1 MLNFSKVFLS
11 DFSTSFSSVSYFSRI
26 LLKENIVKIIEV
38 FRVPVFSSI
47 WRDQNNISLWKEV
60 FDCN

>member
-26 LLKENIVKIIEV
+26 LLKEIIVMIIEV
-38 FRVPVFSSI
+38 FRVPLFSNI
-47 WRDQNNISLWKEV
+47 WRDQNIFLWKEV